1 MEMAMGIFIGVL
13 AGVLLM
19 AALVKILMPRL
30 MIVTR
35 PSRLGYDETI
45 EKLSGNIEE
54 AEGWVLQSVWDM
66 NESMA
71 KHGVEFPH
79 RVKKLN
85 LCNAGYASEVLTT
98 DRWASSLMP
107 CGIAVWED
115 DAGKVWVSKM
125 NTGLMG
131 KIFGGTIARVM
142 GGMVAR
148 DESKITAG
156 VTG

>member
-1 MEMAMGIFIGVL
+1 M
-13 AGVLLM
+13 
-19 AALVKILMPRL
+19 
-30 MIVTR
+30 
-35 PSRLGYDETI
+35 
-45 EKLSGNIEE
+45 
-54 AEGWVLQSVWDM
+54 
-66 NESMA
+66 
-71 KHGVEFPH
+71 
-79 RVKKLN
+79 
-85 LCNAGYASEVLTT
+85 LTT
-98 DRWASSLMP
+98 DRWASSMMP

-115 DAGKVWVSKM
+115 DEGGVWISRM

>member
-1 MEMAMGIFIGVL
+1 M
-13 AGVLLM
+13 
-19 AALVKILMPRL
+19 
-30 MIVTR
+30 
-35 PSRLGYDETI
+35 
-45 EKLSGNIEE
+45 
-54 AEGWVLQSVWDM
+54 
-66 NESMA
+66 
-71 KHGVEFPH
+71 
-79 RVKKLN
+79 
-85 LCNAGYASEVLTT
+85 
-98 DRWASSLMP
+98 MP

-115 DAGKVWVSKM
+115 DEGGVWISRM